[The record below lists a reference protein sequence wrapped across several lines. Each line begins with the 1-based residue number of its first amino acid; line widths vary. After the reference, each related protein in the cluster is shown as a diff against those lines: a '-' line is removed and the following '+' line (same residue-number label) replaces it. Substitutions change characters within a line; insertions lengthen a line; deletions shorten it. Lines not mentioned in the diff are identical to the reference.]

1 MAVGLQ
7 ASAQTF
13 TQYTTTEQQPWQ
25 TKGKVSLS
33 TKAKSKSI
41 HNSQFII
48 HNSKPFRAWGT
59 CFNELDLDAIRLLT
73 KEEQEK
79 IMHDI
84 FAPDGDLRFTRG
96 RLTMNA
102 NDYSRA
108 WYSCDTVAGDFA
120 LKYFNIEHDK
130 ENVIQLIK
138 MAQRWQPAMTF
149 WVSPWS
155 PPSWMKINQD
165 YCVVSSPF
173 NTQPKEKDYLL
184 FSPSLT
190 PPVGGRISVGD
201 SALPPTGGTGSGAVD
216 PNEMQ
221 FMDGQRGRLFPKK
234 LATQNYFIQDPR
246 YLQAYANMFC
256 KFIDLYAE
264 ENIPIDMVMYQN
276 EAYSYTPYP
285 GCAWTAEGTIRFN
298 KEYLA
303 PTLREKHPE
312 VKLYVGTF
320 NTNRQDYV
328 EKIVSGLTPTPSPK
342 ERGVDID
349 ATKDTLI
356 IQGIGFQWEGREN
369 LDFMREHHP
378 DLHMVSSESEC
389 GNGQMDWR
397 AGEHTFY
404 LLHEYIGRGC
414 DEYYNWNFILCD
426 QGRSAWGWK
435 QNALIQ
441 VDKLTSTQ
449 VDKLTS
455 TQVDKLTS
463 TQVDKLTS
471 TQVDKLTSTQVD
483 KLDDGDGNNSFA
495 RPNGTLDT
503 SRTRQLVN
511 SSTEYTYRYTPE
523 YYAYKHF
530 SHFVEPGSTLL
541 AFYPIKDGLQA
552 IVFQRPDGKR
562 VVICGNTNNE
572 AKTLSIGLNG
582 QIVNG
587 PIVKY
592 LNVTLAA
599 HSFNTFVEK

>member
-1 MAVGLQ
+1 MKKTFIAALLLSLS
-7 ASAQTF
+7 ASLPAQVF
-13 TQYTTTEQQPWQ
+13 TQYTTTEQAFWQ
-25 TKGKVSLS
+25 MKGKVKVATHSAP
-33 TKAKSKSI
+33 KGISI
-41 HNSQFII
+41 VVQSANNAIAS
-48 HNSKPFRAWGT
+48 SSGDKGRPTTFRAWGT
-59 CFNELDLDAIRLLT
+59 CFNELDLDAIRLL
-73 KEEQEK
+73 KPEEQER

-96 RLTMNA
+96 RLSMNA

-130 ENVIQLIK
+130 QNVIQLIK

-155 PPSWMKINQD
+155 PPAWMKINQD
-165 YCVVSSPF
+165 YCVASSPY

-184 FSPSLT
+184 FDD
-190 PPVGGRISVGD
+190 GGV
-201 SALPPTGGTGSGAVD
+201 PD

-221 FMDGQRGRLFPKK
+221 FLGERKGLFPKK
-234 LATQNYFIQDPR
+234 LASQNYFIQDSR
-246 YLQAYANMFC
+246 YSQAYANMFC

-285 GCAWTAEGTIRFN
+285 GCAWTAEGTIKFN

-303 PTLREKHPE
+303 PTLKEKHPA

-328 EKIVSGLTPTPSPK
+328 QRIVNGL
-342 ERGVDID
+342 
-349 ATKDTLI
+349 
-356 IQGIGFQWEGREN
+356 QGCVEGLGLQWEGREN
-369 LDFMREHHP
+369 LDYMREHHP
-378 DLHMVSSESEC
+378 DLHMISSESEC

-435 QNALIQ
+435 QNALVQ
-441 VDKLTSTQ
+441 VK
-449 VDKLTS
+449 
-455 TQVDKLTS
+455 
-463 TQVDKLTS
+463 
-471 TQVDKLTSTQVD
+471 
-483 KLDDGDGNNSFA
+483 KLDDFTISQSDNSTT
-495 RPNGTLDT
+495 PSKGQIVNG
-503 SRTRQLVN
+503 QIVK
-511 SSTEYTYRYTPE
+511 YGYRYTPE
-523 YYAYKHF
+523 FYAYKNY

-552 IVFQRPDGKR
+552 IVFQRSDGRR

-572 AKTLSIGLNG
+572 KKSISIALGK
-582 QIVNG
+582 
-587 PIVKY
+587 KY
-592 LNVTLAA
+592 LNAILAA

>member
-1 MAVGLQ
+1 MMRKYLCILCLVAAQ

-13 TQYTTTEQQPWQ
+13 TQYTTTEQLPWQ

-33 TKAKSKSI
+33 TKAKM
-41 HNSQFII
+41 QQTL
-48 HNSKPFRAWGT
+48 NSKLPTQNSKAFKAWGT
-59 CFNELDLDAIRLLT
+59 CFNELDLDAIRLL
-73 KEEQEK
+73 KPEEQEK

-108 WYSCDTVAGDFA
+108 WYSCDTVAGDFQ

-138 MAQRWQPAMTF
+138 MAQKWQPAMTF

-155 PPSWMKINQD
+155 PPAWMKINQD
-165 YCVVSSPF
+165 YCVASSPY

-184 FSPSLT
+184 FDD
-190 PPVGGRISVGD
+190 GGV
-201 SALPPTGGTGSGAVD
+201 PD

-221 FMDGQRGRLFPKK
+221 FLGERKGLFPRK
-234 LATQNYFIQDPR
+234 LASQNYFIQDPR

-285 GCAWTAEGTIRFN
+285 GCAWTAEGTIKFN

-303 PTLREKHPE
+303 PTLKEKHPA

-328 EKIVSGLTPTPSPK
+328 QRIVNGL
-342 ERGVDID
+342 
-349 ATKDTLI
+349 
-356 IQGIGFQWEGREN
+356 QGCVEGLGFQWEGREN
-369 LDFMREHHP
+369 LDYMREHHP
-378 DLHMVSSESEC
+378 DLHMISSESEC

-435 QNALIQ
+435 QNALVQ
-441 VDKLTSTQ
+441 VK
-449 VDKLTS
+449 
-455 TQVDKLTS
+455 
-463 TQVDKLTS
+463 
-471 TQVDKLTSTQVD
+471 
-483 KLDDGDGNNSFA
+483 KLDDFTISQSDNSTT
-495 RPNGTLDT
+495 PSKG
-503 SRTRQLVN
+503 QIVK
-511 SSTEYTYRYTPE
+511 YGYRYTPE
-523 YYAYKHF
+523 FYAYKHF

-552 IVFQRPDGKR
+552 IVFRRRDGRR

-572 AKTLSIGLNG
+572 EKSISIALGK
-582 QIVNG
+582 
-587 PIVKY
+587 KY
-592 LNVTLAA
+592 LNAILDA

>member
-1 MAVGLQ
+1 MRKIVCIFSLIAAQ
-7 ASAQTF
+7 MSAQTF
-13 TQYTTTEQQPWQ
+13 TQYTTTEEAPWQ
-25 TKGKVSLS
+25 QKGKTSLT
-33 TKAKSKSI
+33 TKAKAQPI
-41 HNSQFII
+41 VNSQLSIV
-48 HNSKPFRAWGT
+48 NSKPFRAWGT

-73 KEEQEK
+73 PEEQDK

-96 RLTMNA
+96 RLSMNA

-130 ENVIQLIK
+130 ENVIRLIK
-138 MAQRWQPAMTF
+138 MAQRWQPEMTF

-165 YCVVSSPF
+165 YCVASSPF

-184 FSPSLT
+184 FDD
-190 PPVGGRISVGD
+190 GGV
-201 SALPPTGGTGSGAVD
+201 PD
-216 PNEMQ
+216 PDEMQ
-221 FMDGQRGRLFPKK
+221 FNDGQRGHLFPRK
-234 LATQNYFIQDPR
+234 LASQNYFIQDQR

-256 KFIDLYAE
+256 KFIDLYAAE
-264 ENIPIDMVMYQN
+264 DIPIYMVMYQN

-285 GCAWTAEGTIRFN
+285 GCAWTAEGTIKFN

-303 PTLREKHPE
+303 PALKEKHPE

-328 EKIVSGLTPTPSPK
+328 QRIVNGL
-342 ERGVDID
+342 
-349 ATKDTLI
+349 
-356 IQGIGFQWEGREN
+356 QGCVEGLGFQWEGREN
-369 LDFMREHHP
+369 LDFMREKHP

-435 QNALIQ
+435 QNALVQ
-441 VDKLTSTQ
+441 VRSA
-449 VDKLTS
+449 
-455 TQVDKLTS
+455 
-463 TQVDKLTS
+463 
-471 TQVDKLTSTQVD
+471 
-483 KLDDGDGNNSFA
+483 N
-495 RPNGTLDT
+495 R
-503 SRTRQLVN
+503 
-511 SSTEYTYRYTPE
+511 TYRYTPE

-541 AFYPIKDGLQA
+541 AFCPMKEGLQA
-552 IVFQRPDGKR
+552 IVFRRPDNRR
-562 VVICGNTNNE
+562 VVICGNAGNE
-572 AKTLSIGLNG
+572 AKSISIEMAKG
-582 QIVNG
+582 
-587 PIVKY
+587 KY
-592 LNVTLAA
+592 LNATLAA